1 MTNQKSVEEAF
12 IVLTTEIDGAIAE
25 SLAKELL
32 SRKLAACVHLREVR
46 SYFTWKGQLEQT
58 NEVQL
63 LIKTNKS
70 RLENLL
76 DVINQL
82 HSYQTPELLYWSAS
96 ASDAY
101 KEWIQDSLLHA

>member
-1 MTNQKSVEEAF
+1 MANQKSVDETF
-12 IVLTTEIDGAIAE
+12 IVLTTEVNGTIAE

-32 SRKLAACVHLREVR
+32 NRKLAACVHLREVR
-46 SYFTWKGQLEQT
+46 SYFVWKGNLEQS

-63 LIKTNKS
+63 LIKTNKA

-76 DVINQL
+76 DVVNQL

-96 ASDAY
+96 TSDAY
-101 KEWIQDSLLHA
+101 KEWIQDSVSHS